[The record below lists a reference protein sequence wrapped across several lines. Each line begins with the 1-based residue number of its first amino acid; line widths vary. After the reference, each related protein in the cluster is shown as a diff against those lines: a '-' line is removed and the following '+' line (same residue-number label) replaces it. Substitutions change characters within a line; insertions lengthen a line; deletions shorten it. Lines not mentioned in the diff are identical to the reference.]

1 MSSKS
6 LRETC
11 AALTVLETRGDM
23 DRSVCGIAYDSRE
36 VKPGFLFVAMDG
48 QRNLTFCQGSPVEIS
63 ISPLKL
69 PLVQRVDYSHFTVVR
84 TKLQWSGGAAEAPK
98 DPA

>member
-1 MSSKS
+1 
-6 LRETC
+6 
-11 AALTVLETRGDM
+11 
-23 DRSVCGIAYDSRE
+23 
-36 VKPGFLFVAMDG
+36 MDG